1 MRYCLFCLLFIVCA
15 CNEKQPKQKIVLA
28 QNDSA
33 IKGIQTGDLILR
45 RGRDQVSDFFAR
57 LNTRNQTYSHCG
69 LAVQTDSGVY
79 VYHIMATL
87 NHIEGQILCEPIDSF
102 IDSKIN
108 SRWAII
114 RYNLDSIKQ
123 SHLLAKVQDYIT
135 QKITFDQQ
143 FNLQSDDKMYCSEML
158 YKAFLFASK
167 DAQIIPITI
176 AHSGKKYIAID
187 NLFEHKHCKTIG
199 EIAYKQ

>member
-1 MRYCLFCLLFIVCA
+1 MRYCLFFLLIIA
-15 CNEKQPKQKIVLA
+15 CSCKEKQPNQKVVVA
-28 QNDSA
+28 HNDSA

-69 LAVQTDSGVY
+69 LAVQTDSGVF
-79 VYHIMATL
+79 VYHIMATV
-87 NHIEGQILCEPIDSF
+87 NHVEGQIIYEPIYCF

-114 RYNLDSIKQ
+114 RYDLDSTKV
-123 SHLLAKVQDYIT
+123 SHLLAKMQDYISR
-135 QKITFDQQ
+135 KITFDEQ
-143 FNLQSDDKMYCSEML
+143 FDLQSDDKMYCSEML
-158 YKAFLFASK
+158 YKALFFASR
-167 DAQIIPITI
+167 DTLIMPITI

-187 NLFEHKHCKTIG
+187 NLFEHKNCKTIG